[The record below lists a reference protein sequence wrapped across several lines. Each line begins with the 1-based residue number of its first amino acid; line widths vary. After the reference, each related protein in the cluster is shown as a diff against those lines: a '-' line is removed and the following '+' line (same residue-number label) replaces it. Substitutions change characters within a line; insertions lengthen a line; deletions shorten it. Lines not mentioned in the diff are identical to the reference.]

1 MSLSASF
8 SPLDRRSRGYAGLS
22 SLFGNLGLQSR
33 WDRDGV
39 VDGVSM
45 RVALRWRVHLEG
57 SASELGFASGGEEVL
72 GW

>member
-1 MSLSASF
+1 MI
-8 SPLDRRSRGYAGLS
+8 G
-22 SLFGNLGLQSR
+22 LFGQLGLQGWRS
-33 WDRDGV
+33 WNGV